1 MAKYI
6 TFGTIDRSLL
16 YIVLT
21 SVALVINQYI
31 YGFTYIE
38 CFYQMNIY
46 RTFYEL
52 IIGEVESDENKN
64 KVKFLRHRVFD
75 PLFSYAGVI
84 ILSFIF
90 IKKRKPTDLNNISL
104 ENIENEATRKS
115 EIKLIYNGKKKY
127 FHHLSGILFYVLI
140 LFLWIAEENLVLIYV
155 DIFQDLDFW
164 FFELIFVSIIFSKI
178 FIFKISSHQ
187 ILGVAISVLV
197 GSILKIYNITITFNS
212 LKDTYYV
219 KNPGVIAF
227 SLLYFLLIALRSYV
241 HSQIKAFLDL
251 KYISHRFLMIT
262 YGIAGTFLCFI
273 TGIIT
278 TNAACPDNDF
288 FRGHVCRFEENT
300 KLYYDN
306 WYTYY
311 VSGKNLGVRLIII
324 VFGFVSYFVNKYY
337 LTLTIKNYTPIHVIF
352 SFPIQFFIEKN
363 FLLIYTAIFHRADLF
378 KKSTDVKKFLLDVS
392 GDIGSIIGFLIYLE
406 IIELNFCGFNFNL
419 KKNIIQRSESDYVQS
434 LAATM
439 IPLDD
444 NFEDSEDEDDDSND
458 NSNDNSKDKSNDN
471 TNDNSNDNKNN
482 DDKKDNNNK
491 DYNNID
497 NNINYTSVKK
507 DINDS

>member
-1 MAKYI
+1 MAKFI
-6 TFGTIDRSLL
+6 TFGTINRSLL

-21 SVALVINQYI
+21 SISLVINQYI

-52 IIGEVESDENKN
+52 ITGDVIKDDSETNKKRN
-64 KVKFLRHRVFD
+64 KIKFLRHRVFD
-75 PLFSYAGVI
+75 PLFSYIGVI
-84 ILSFIF
+84 ILSYIF
-90 IKKRKPTDLNNISL
+90 IKNKKPADFNNTSIQ
-104 ENIENEATRKS
+104 NETSTQNKS
-115 EIKLIYNGKKKY
+115 EIRLIYNKSKVY
-127 FHHLSGILFYVLI
+127 FYHFKGILFYILI
-140 LFLWIAEENLVLIYV
+140 LFLWVAEENLILIYV

-164 FFELIFVSIIFSKI
+164 FFELIFVSVIFSKI

-273 TGIIT
+273 AGIIT

-419 KKNIIQRSESDYVQS
+419 KKI
-434 LAATM
+434 L
-439 IPLDD
+439 
-444 NFEDSEDEDDDSND
+444 
-458 NSNDNSKDKSNDN
+458 
-471 TNDNSNDNKNN
+471 
-482 DDKKDNNNK
+482 
-491 DYNNID
+491 
-497 NNINYTSVKK
+497 
-507 DINDS
+507 